1 MSRPRLARPARATAD
16 SSSPL
21 TWPFA
26 IIPIIPNFPLFYVLW
41 RAWSHY
47 KAWRGATYLESLLKL
62 GMITEKPSDALN
74 DIYSAKISSA
84 PPGSENVAPDVTRA
98 PLPSD
103 KEPKKGGSPGPADA
117 STPLAAAGLPGQAKG
132 EVVGGGDGTATPEAL
147 IYNPGEEAKA
157 AAKEAADEKAASGEP
172 APAARYPGMMI
183 ITGQIPALERA
194 FDLRE
199 QECIDI
205 ERAIEQADHRAR
217 EAEKVLGL
225 QEEGKKE
232 RA

>member
-1 MSRPRLARPARATAD
+1 MLCSARACARAD
-16 SSSPL
+16 LSSPL

-26 IIPIIPNFPLFYVLW
+26 IIPIVPNFPLFYVLW

-62 GMITEKPSDALN
+62 GMITEKPSAQLD
-74 DIYSAKISSA
+74 DIYRSKVPSAA
-84 PPGSENVAPDVTRA
+84 RGSENMAPDNTRA
-98 PLPSD
+98 SRPNE
-103 KEPKKGGSPGPADA
+103 EPPIKGGAPGPADTA
-117 STPLAAAGLPGQAKG
+117 SASAAAPLPAQAKG
-132 EVVGGGDGTATPEAL
+132 EIAGAGDGTATPEQL
-147 IYNPGEEAKA
+147 IFNPGPEAKA
-157 AAKEAADEKAASGEP
+157 AAKEEADEKAAAGEP
-172 APAARYPGMMI
+172 TPAARYPGMMI
-183 ITGQIPALERA
+183 ITGQIPALERD

-205 ERAIEQADHRAR
+205 QRAIEQADHRAR

-232 RA
+232 RT